1 MKLNYFKKT
10 KTGLKAFITGLFLL
24 GAAVTNAQCTAN
36 FNYSVGLNGSVS
48 FVSLSSGTTISSAYF
63 WTFPGS
69 SPALGGASATH
80 TFNTNGYKTVCLT
93 VISNSTSPTSC
104 TATVCDSVLITNATS
119 TVTPCNA
126 NFNYV
131 LGPNGSVNFAS
142 TSTGTSVSTNYS
154 WSFGGGATATGIA
167 PTHTYPS
174 NGTKWI
180 CLTITNSVTGCSD
193 THCDTLVISNVTSTT
208 TPCNANF
215 TYVLGSNG
223 SVNFAS
229 TSTGTSV
236 STNYSWSFGGGATGT
251 GINPTHTYTS
261 NGLKLI
267 CLTITNSVTGCSD
280 TQCDSLVIT
289 NVTSTTTPCNAN
301 FSYVLGSNGSVSFMS
316 TSTGTSVSTNYS
328 WNFGGSSTGTGI
340 APNHTYTSNG
350 LKWVCLTITNS
361 VTSCTSMYCDSLLI
375 TNATSSVTPCT
386 PSVVFTLSKDSTMAL
401 TWNAYPFYPSNVTS
415 ATWNWGD
422 GSSTT
427 GLYPSHTYSAAGSY
441 SICVTI
447 NVSCSSLTA
456 TYCYVASIFRT
467 TESNDMILVNVKQ
480 ALTTG
485 IKKQT
490 STENLMS
497 IYPNPN
503 SGEFVLELNG
513 ASNEMK
519 ESLVTI
525 YNLMGQQVF
534 EKQVMA
540 NGKQTIDVSALNNGT
555 YLVNVNSNGIVL
567 HKKIT
572 IQK

>member
-1 MKLNYFKKT
+1 MKLNYLKKT
-10 KTGLKAFITGLFLL
+10 KKGLKAFVTGLFLL
-24 GAAVTNAQCTAN
+24 GAFVTNAQCTAN
-36 FNYSVGLNGSVS
+36 FTYTVGSNGSVS
-48 FVSLSSGTTISSAYF
+48 LSSTSTGTTISSAYF
-63 WTFPGS
+63 WTFQGLT
-69 SPALGGASATH
+69 PALGGASTTH
-80 TFNTNGYKTVCLT
+80 TFSGNGYKTICLT
-93 VISNSTSPTSC
+93 VMSNSTSPTSC
-104 TATVCDSVLITNATS
+104 TATVCDSVLITTS

-154 WSFGGGATATGIA
+154 WSFGGGATGTGVA
-167 PTHTYPS
+167 PSHTYPS

-193 THCDTLVISNVTSTT
+193 THCDTLVISNVTPTT

-251 GINPTHTYTS
+251 GINPTHTYAS
-261 NGLKLI
+261 NGLKVI

-280 TQCDSLVIT
+280 TQCDSLLIT
-289 NVTSTTTPCNAN
+289 NVTPTTTPCNAN
-301 FSYVLGSNGSVSFMS
+301 FSYVLGANGSVSFVS
-316 TSTGTSVSTNYS
+316 NSTGTSVSTNYS
-328 WNFGGSSTGTGI
+328 WDFGGSSTGTGI

-350 LKWVCLTITNS
+350 IKLVCLTITNS

-386 PSVVFTLSKDSTMAL
+386 PSVMFTLSKDSSMAL

-447 NVSCSSLTA
+447 NVSCGSVTA

-467 TESNDMILVNVKQ
+467 AESNDMILVNVKQ

-490 STENLMS
+490 SAENLMN

-503 SGEFVLELNG
+503 NGEFVLELNG
-513 ASNEMK
+513 STNEVK
-519 ESLVTI
+519 ESLVSI
-525 YNLMGQQVF
+525 YNLMGQHVF
-534 EKQVMA
+534 EKQVMS
-540 NGKQTIDVSALNNGT
+540 NGKQTIDVSTLTNGT
-555 YLVNVNSNGIVL
+555 YLVKVNSNGSIL